1 MFQRGY
7 RLIAGMPEVK
17 SGRKDNRNLGGRC
30 RVEARTE
37 CRYEIIICESN
48 FRNLLGL

>member
-17 SGRKDNRNLGGRC
+17 SGRKDNRNLGGGC
-30 RVEARTE
+30 RVRERTE

-48 FRNLLGL
+48 YKNSVRL